1 MRGLGSRLFHAC
13 RDEEATYVGCGTY
26 HVCKHTYVRK
36 LTSSI
41 ILAVKSS
48 KIDMIVTKMIRWT
61 NGTHV
66 RRRPVH
72 VTVAGGHGT
81 LSSIVIM
88 NTFSIPRAIIIFARR
103 VRFGLEAY

>member
-1 MRGLGSRLFHAC
+1 MHAGTKKL
-13 RDEEATYVGCGTY
+13 RTWVVVRTMSANIRTYASLLV
-26 HVCKHTYVRK
+26 V
-36 LTSSI
+36 
-41 ILAVKSS
+41 LAVKSS

-72 VTVAGGHGT
+72 VTVAGRARESVT
-81 LSSIVIM
+81 M
-88 NTFSIPRAIIIFARR
+88 NAFSIPRAIIIFARR